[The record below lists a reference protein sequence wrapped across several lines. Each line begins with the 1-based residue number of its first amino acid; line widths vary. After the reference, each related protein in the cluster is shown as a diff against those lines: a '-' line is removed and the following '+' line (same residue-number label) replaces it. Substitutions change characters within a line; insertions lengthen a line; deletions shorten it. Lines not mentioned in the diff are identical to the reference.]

1 MSLFVGK
8 YCIRKYC
15 PLSWLLLRGVLG
27 VVRKSGWSPIFVF
40 YYIFDLSFW
49 SPFFGGGGG
58 EGTFRAPFLLPPS
71 CVYLS
76 PVWLRLLRV
85 IVMNWGSKFIWE
97 ILPAKIHFKWLRH
110 RGKEETSCLW
120 FCGGVFSRVK
130 VNRYH

>member
-1 MSLFVGK
+1 M
-8 YCIRKYC
+8 
-15 PLSWLLLRGVLG
+15 LSVELTSFEGGTWGCEKIWMVPYFCVLLHFWLEFL
-27 VVRKSGWSPIFVF
+27 KS
-40 YYIFDLSFW
+40 
-49 SPFFGGGGG
+49 FFGGGGGG

-120 FCGGVFSRVK
+120 FCGGVFWRSK
-130 VNRYH
+130 ITITIEIHEFWK